1 VTETTTANGQGFE
14 QQATAKWLQKR
25 IRSLFAE
32 LAVVLHN
39 GEVKRI
45 DETRLA
51 SSLAVLCCLLGT
63 TGRET
68 KRGVREAQE
77 N

>member
-1 VTETTTANGQGFE
+1 MTDTTSANGPGFE
-14 QQATAKWLQKR
+14 QQAAAKWLHKR
-25 IRSLFAE
+25 TRLLFAR

-51 SSLAVLCCLLGT
+51 SSLAVLCCPLGT

-68 KRGVREAQE
+68 KRGVRKAQE

>member
-1 VTETTTANGQGFE
+1 MTESTTANRPGFE
-14 QQATAKWLQKR
+14 QQAAAKWLHKR
-25 IRSLFAE
+25 TRPLFAG
-32 LAVVLHN
+32 LAVALHN

-51 SSLAVLCCLLGT
+51 SSLAVLSCPLGT